1 MEKTTV
7 EYNNKTYPAILIE
20 LPPNHPSEP
29 DPGETVLIAGDRL
42 GNLIWSEQ
50 CGRGWPDEAARCLD
64 EEIAY
69 YIPDA
74 LLNADE
80 ETLKRHLVEN
90 Y

>member
-29 DPGETVLIAGDRL
+29 DPGETVLIAGD
-42 GNLIWSEQ
+42 
-50 CGRGWPDEAARCLD
+50 EAARCLD